1 MYAEVI
7 IPLALPKN
15 YTWSVPEQCQVRE
28 GCRVE
33 VELKNKKYAGIVK
46 RLHQDK
52 PAAFEPKPIGNVLDV
67 EPILHPAQ
75 LQLWEWIAGY
85 YLCSEGEVM
94 AAALPAHFKLSSE
107 TILVFNEEI
116 GDDFSMLDH
125 DEYLVAEALT
135 IKKELKLTEVQQ
147 ILDSSHVYPVIKR
160 LIEKKV
166 CFVWEALKETYSAK
180 KENYILL
187 NPEYRDEDKLAKLL
201 NDWDPPI
208 AEEPDSDSS
217 SSGRSSNVNTKDF
230 DLSSSPRPDSR
241 QKAPKQ
247 PTGPKTPKNPK
258 APKQLELLLAYLHL
272 YRTQGEV
279 TKPDLLKKS
288 GASDAQLKGLVE
300 KNILL
305 IERRSVDR
313 LRYLPRDIT
322 IDFEL
327 SPAQQKAFEEIGEA
341 FQTRSVCLLH
351 GVTASGKTEIYIR
364 QMEQIVRQGRQ
375 VLYLLPEIALTS
387 QIIRRLQRHFGG
399 YIGIY
404 HSKFSQ
410 NERLEIWNK
419 IRTGELK
426 IILGARSALFLP
438 FEDLGLIVADEEQ
451 DASYKQQEPAPRYH
465 ARDAAIYYASLFQ
478 AKVLLGSATPS
489 VETYYNAS
497 RGKYGLVELNQR
509 FGQVQLPDITIID
522 TKALRALFRQ
532 QARAQHK
539 HAGPRN
545 FSGSS
550 HTKDTAGSSNL
561 SNGRS
566 SEDPAYTGNPP
577 SANNSTPP
585 ADDAILND
593 LFGPPAGSANPS
605 DNQPRANPADNNPS
619 SNLSHVNPRGNIPR
633 ITPDTPDRIDP
644 SSANIPDTPAPP
656 SRDNSKIILSPQ
668 LQEAIEASLAAGK
681 QVILFQNRRGYS
693 PYQVCEVCGWIPQC
707 RNCDVSLNFHKLTNK
722 LHCHYCGTVYPPL
735 HTCAACGNHRFVQH
749 NFGTERIEE
758 HLEGIFPKARIAR
771 MDIDSVRGKTAH
783 DSLIQQFEQQR
794 IDILVGT
801 QMVVKGLDFGHVN
814 LVGILDADSIL
825 SFADFRVNERAF
837 QLMEQVSGRAGRKDG
852 EGRVLIQVANTGHPV
867 LSYIKAHDYKL
878 FFQHEIAARQQFFYP
893 PFSRIIM
900 VTFRHKDK
908 EVVQAA
914 AQFFANNLKKDFGKY
929 MVGPAEPAVG
939 RVRNQYLMELMLKLP
954 KDGHTISF
962 AKHVIQQQTAILHYD
977 KKFRSVVVIP
987 DVDAL

>member
-15 YTWSVPEQCQVRE
+15 YTWSVPEQWRLQIRE

-52 PAAFEPKPIGNVLDV
+52 PAAFEPKAIGNVLDA
-67 EPILHPAQ
+67 EPILHLAQ

-107 TILVFNEEI
+107 TILVFNEET
-116 GDDFSMLDH
+116 GDDFTHLDH

-135 IKKELKLTEVQQ
+135 IKKELKITEVQQ

-180 KENYILL
+180 KESYILL
-187 NPEYRDEDKLAKLL
+187 NHEYHNEDKLAKLL
-201 NDWDPPI
+201 NDWDPP
-208 AEEPDSDSS
+208 ADDSA
-217 SSGRSSNVNTKDF
+217 SGSG
-230 DLSSSPRPDSR
+230 
-241 QKAPKQ
+241 Q
-247 PTGPKTPKNPK
+247 KTPKKSSGPR

-272 YRTQGEV
+272 SRTQGEV

-288 GASDAQLKGLVE
+288 GASDAQLKGLIE
-300 KNILL
+300 KNILWV
-305 IERRSVDR
+305 ERRSVDR
-313 LRYLPRDIT
+313 LKYLPRDIT

-327 SPAQQKAFEEIGEA
+327 SPAQQRAFEEIGQA
-341 FQTRSVCLLH
+341 LQQRSVCLLH
-351 GVTASGKTEIYIR
+351 GVTASGKTEVYIR
-364 QMEQIVRQGRQ
+364 QMELAIRQGRQ

-387 QIIRRLQRHFGG
+387 QIIRRLQKHFGG

-426 IILGARSALFLP
+426 IILGARSSLFLP
-438 FEDLGLIVADEEQ
+438 FEDLGLIVADEEH
-451 DASYKQQEPAPRYH
+451 DPSYKQQEPAPRYH

-478 AKVLLGSATPS
+478 SKVLLGSATPS

-497 RGKYGLVELNQR
+497 TGKYGLVELNER
-509 FGQVQLPDITIID
+509 YGQVQLPDISIID
-522 TKALRALFRQ
+522 TKLLRPTWNNAYKNKQ
-532 QARAQHK
+532 PGRAAHDRP
-539 HAGPRN
+539 GPQRYG
-545 FSGSS
+545 SGDPQS
-550 HTKDTAGSSNL
+550 APGSK
-561 SNGRS
+561 
-566 SEDPAYTGNPP
+566 
-577 SANNSTPP
+577 NSP
-585 ADDAILND
+585 
-593 LFGPPAGSANPS
+593 GVKGSRGSANPPADLFS
-605 DNQPRANPADNNPS
+605 DNPLDDLFGAAPTFPGQT
-619 SNLSHVNPRGNIPR
+619 G
-633 ITPDTPDRIDP
+633 TPFPNTIDP
-644 SSANIPDTPAPP
+644 TAPHPGPVPDDAPTPP
-656 SRDNSKIILSPQ
+656 SRDNSKVILSPQ
-668 LQEAIEASLAAGK
+668 LKEAIEHSLAVGK

-735 HTCAACGNHRFVQH
+735 HTCAACGNHRFVQR

-758 HLEGIFPKARIAR
+758 FLEETFPKARIAR

-801 QMVVKGLDFGHVN
+801 QMVVKGLDFEHVN

-867 LSYIKAHDYKL
+867 LSYLKTHDYKI

-893 PFSRIIM
+893 PYSRVIM
-900 VTFRHKDK
+900 ITFRHRDK
-908 EVVQAA
+908 EVVQSA
-914 AQFFANNLKKDFGKY
+914 AQFFANNLKQDFGKY
-929 MVGPAEPAVG
+929 LVGPAEPAVG
-939 RVRNQYLMELMLKLP
+939 RVRNQYLMELLLKLP

-962 AKHVIQQQTAILHYD
+962 AKHVIQQQTAILHND
-977 KKFRSVVVIP
+977 RKFRSVVIIP

>member
-15 YTWSVPEQCQVRE
+15 YTWSVPEQWRLQIRE

-33 VELKNKKYAGIVK
+33 VELRNKKYAGIVK
-46 RLHQDK
+46 RLHLDK
-52 PAAFEPKPIGNVLDV
+52 PPAFEPKAIGNLLDV

-107 TILVFNEEI
+107 TILVFNEER
-116 GDDFSMLDH
+116 GDDFSHLDH

-180 KENYILL
+180 KESYIQL
-187 NPEYRDEDKLAKLL
+187 NSEYSNEDKLAKLL
-201 NDWDPPI
+201 NEWDQQP
-208 AEEPDSDSS
+208 
-217 SSGRSSNVNTKDF
+217 SG
-230 DLSSSPRPDSR
+230 PR
-241 QKAPKQ
+241 
-247 PTGPKTPKNPK
+247 

-272 YRTQGEV
+272 SRTQGEV
-279 TKPDLLKKS
+279 TKPDLLKKA

-300 KNILL
+300 KNILW

-313 LRYLPRDIT
+313 LKYLPRDIT

-327 SPAQQKAFEEIGEA
+327 SAAQQKAFEEIGQV
-341 FQTRSVCLLH
+341 FQDKNVCLLH
-351 GVTASGKTEIYIR
+351 GVTSSGKTEVYIR
-364 QMEQIVRQGRQ
+364 QMDRMIRQGRQ

-387 QIIRRLQRHFGG
+387 QIIRRLQKHFGG

-438 FEDLGLIVADEEQ
+438 FEDLGLIVADEEH
-451 DASYKQQEPAPRYH
+451 DPSYKQQEPAPRYH

-497 RGKYGLVELNQR
+497 SGKYGLVELSER
-509 FGQVQLPDITIID
+509 FGQVQMPEISIID
-522 TKALRALFRQ
+522 TKILRQSAQRQ
-532 QARAQHK
+532 AWKDAKDARKNSNTRYPDNPFPNTIDPNAPRPGEPIYGGLPDSAQPDGSRK
-539 HAGPRN
+539 GP
-545 FSGSS
+545 GSS
-550 HTKDTAGSSNL
+550 DPGNRGDADSTASSN
-561 SNGRS
+561 
-566 SEDPAYTGNPP
+566 
-577 SANNSTPP
+577 
-585 ADDAILND
+585 
-593 LFGPPAGSANPS
+593 
-605 DNQPRANPADNNPS
+605 
-619 SNLSHVNPRGNIPR
+619 
-633 ITPDTPDRIDP
+633 
-644 SSANIPDTPAPP
+644 
-656 SRDNSKIILSPQ
+656 RDNGKIILSPQ
-668 LQEAIEASLAAGK
+668 LREAIEHSLAAGK

-735 HTCAACGNHRFVQH
+735 NTCAACGNHRFVQR

-758 HLEGIFPKARIAR
+758 HLEETFPKARIAR

-801 QMVVKGLDFGHVN
+801 QMVVKGLDFMHVN

-852 EGRVLIQVANTGHPV
+852 EGRVLIQVANTAHPV
-867 LSYIKAHDYKL
+867 LSYLKTHDYKI

-893 PFSRIIM
+893 PYSRVIM
-900 VTFRHKDK
+900 VTFRHRDK
-908 EVVQAA
+908 EVVHSAA
-914 AQFFANNLKKDFGKY
+914 NFFANNLKQDFGKY
-929 MVGPAEPAVG
+929 LIGPAEPSVG
-939 RVRNQYLMELMLKLP
+939 RVRNQFLMELMLKLP
-954 KDGHTISF
+954 KDGHTINF
-962 AKHVIQQQTAILHYD
+962 AKHVIQQQTAILHND
-977 KKFRSVVVIP
+977 KKFRSVVIIP
-987 DVDAL
+987 DVDAI